1 MVAFRWRVLLP
12 KPSSGRTGLAGTPN
26 GRPVRPYFH
35 SECGSIFV
43 GEFSAQ
49 AAGDY
54 ASGPNHVCRLRR
66 CAILWCFLLDFV
78 KIITVQE
85 LSERGLK
92 ESKNV
97 THLAETE
104 GLHAHS
110 DPFV

>member
-1 MVAFRWRVLLP
+1 
-12 KPSSGRTGLAGTPN
+12 
-26 GRPVRPYFH
+26 
-35 SECGSIFV
+35 
-43 GEFSAQ
+43 
-49 AAGDY
+49 
-54 ASGPNHVCRLRR
+54 
-66 CAILWCFLLDFV
+66 LWCFLLDFV